1 MNKIKFNRILFI
13 IILLSVSIFLFS
25 SIFIGKI
32 FASDLKYYGF
42 YGEPGYKTFYT
53 SATNN
58 IATLGYSGQN
68 LADYISL
75 LESNGNRV
83 IISMASYFRAN
94 INASESEW
102 RIVLGSLKTK
112 LVNSGTLNK
121 VWGIYV
127 FDEPGNREGETA
139 EKINLAVNLVK
150 EYFPDIYTYVIFFI
164 KESEMKAVLNNSN
177 LDIIGIDPYFLSN
190 KYESSVSNAYICNTA
205 NKDRFNA
212 VVKKKIYWIKSGGK
226 SIENVCDYPYDCSA
240 VDQVI
245 NQNTNKKIMLTGQS
259 FKCNGNNDTGS
270 WQIQNLP
277 SICEQKWYYEY
288 AKNDPD
294 IIGLNWFK
302 YSSSAEVANYNNAVV
317 SCLGVSEEET
327 PDMVDAHESW
337 GLEVLCTNQETRPF
351 CAENG
356 VSYKN
361 ADQAKCVGKKVIKAG
376 GAGVNRC
383 DSNCGADSAC
393 HGVVPGT
400 GACNSSCKKITI
412 TLTASP
418 TTIYS
423 GNSSTLTWSA
433 TNATS
438 CTSSG
443 AWSGS
448 RAVSG
453 TLNVSPTT
461 TSTYTLSCSGAGGA
475 TATQLIM
482 ITVNNVPIV
491 NSAPILSAIGNKTA
505 IKGNNLNFIVSATDI
520 DNDSL
525 TYSIINIP
533 SGATFINK
541 SFNWTPSSNQIGIY
555 NITFTVSDGKL
566 TDAEIITITV
576 VDTAVVEIPQNQPL
590 DGEPLLI
597 KINEDN
603 RVYRII
609 DNKKFWIPTAE
620 VFNQMNYNW
629 NNIKITDKITLDTY
643 SRVKLTRAIGD
654 VKVYYLTESG
664 LKKWIQTE
672 TIFNSYGN
680 KWEDVIEVSGVELT
694 AIPNGFLIKLQ
705 NAPRVYKLENNQKRW
720 IQTAETFNRLKYD
733 WSKIMPINQTEFD
746 SYSTGTDIK

>member
-448 RAVSG
+448 RAV
-453 TLNVSPTT
+453 
-461 TSTYTLSCSGAGGA
+461 
-475 TATQLIM
+475 
-482 ITVNNVPIV
+482 
-491 NSAPILSAIGNKTA
+491 
-505 IKGNNLNFIVSATDI
+505 
-520 DNDSL
+520 
-525 TYSIINIP
+525 
-533 SGATFINK
+533 
-541 SFNWTPSSNQIGIY
+541 
-555 NITFTVSDGKL
+555 
-566 TDAEIITITV
+566 
-576 VDTAVVEIPQNQPL
+576 
-590 DGEPLLI
+590 
-597 KINEDN
+597 
-603 RVYRII
+603 
-609 DNKKFWIPTAE
+609 
-620 VFNQMNYNW
+620 
-629 NNIKITDKITLDTY
+629 
-643 SRVKLTRAIGD
+643 
-654 VKVYYLTESG
+654 
-664 LKKWIQTE
+664 
-672 TIFNSYGN
+672 
-680 KWEDVIEVSGVELT
+680 
-694 AIPNGFLIKLQ
+694 
-705 NAPRVYKLENNQKRW
+705 
-720 IQTAETFNRLKYD
+720 
-733 WSKIMPINQTEFD
+733 
-746 SYSTGTDIK
+746 

>member
-475 TATQLIM
+475 TATQSVM